1 MIFKFI
7 PCWFWVTSDP
17 HPSQTNQP
25 LKLRHMP
32 YKCTFCYVVLDLIC
46 LRCNLSPRRGPLQ
59 NYRSFFEH
67 TQQVPR
73 DRCSVC
79 IKLHA
84 LDPFAQLTMLLSKS
98 RPIEGFFNAFP
109 PAYEVLVPCVVLVLI
124 WLATTLSTLRPAIEL
139 PRVRTLSQVLEM
151 IQAVRA
157 LDFVLF
163 LRSVPNWKRNFLFPP
178 RLAAQRQRATLYVI
192 WTAME
197 SLRRY
202 HRTRNKSWPQ
212 AFFVMNYICRI
223 LPDRSLHGPRRFW
236 D

>member
-1 MIFKFI
+1 
-7 PCWFWVTSDP
+7 
-17 HPSQTNQP
+17 
-25 LKLRHMP
+25 MP

-67 TQQVPR
+67 TQQMPR

-139 PRVRTLSQVLEM
+139 PRVRTLSQVLEK

-157 LDFVLF
+157 FDFVLF
-163 LRSVPNWKRNFLFPP
+163 LRSVPNWKKEFLAPSMSRSSAAAFNIVCHLDRNGKFEEVSQDKKQKLATSLFRDELHLQDFAGPISS
-178 RLAAQRQRATLYVI
+178 RASKVLGLI
-192 WTAME
+192 
-197 SLRRY
+197 SR
-202 HRTRNKSWPQ
+202 
-212 AFFVMNYICRI
+212 CRI
-223 LPDRSLHGPRRFW
+223 AGILLT
-236 D
+236 